1 MFNVNLHSNIIYELS
16 LYSLLIISYFDGSEI
31 LLFILLI
38 SMIVSMI
45 ISGFPNSYLRMGYNI
60 SSSRIALDGIFK
72 MLQLILVVEIAHIW
86 GPDKFWILLLILLS
100 ISIANLVNRLEVHKQ
115 IILENITIESINQIA
130 KTRQHVGDVMLIK
143 NAWQLLILFFLLGL
157 MNPNNLNN
165 IALLLIMFLGEMIT
179 LRNLYNRLILSS
191 TNNDVKKRISNR
203 IIKVLNIIW
212 FFSIRN
218 SY

>member
-1 MFNVNLHSNIIYELS
+1 
-16 LYSLLIISYFDGSEI
+16 
-31 LLFILLI
+31 
-38 SMIVSMI
+38 MI